1 MSKPAHP
8 STMDENEIVHEEDVK
23 LHDKVAE
30 LIDELG
36 QLTEL
41 DIHDKIKDVIVDH
54 HSDLN

>member
-1 MSKPAHP
+1 
-8 STMDENEIVHEEDVK
+8 MDENEIDHEEDVK